1 MDLVLQILERNDVRM
16 GEKSLPKLDLHCH
29 LDGSL
34 SKSCIEE
41 LRGRTVSEKEL
52 QVGKECRSLAEYLE
66 KFDLPL
72 TCLQD
77 EQGLKKAGYD
87 FIKGVSKEKLN
98 YVEVRFAPLL
108 SCRQGL
114 QTGQIIEAVLA
125 GLEQGRKEFGV
136 DYGVIVCAMRHHEP
150 EKSLAMIKTARE
162 YLGYGVCA
170 ADLAGNEAVYP
181 MSQFTE
187 LFLKAKEMEMPFTI
201 HAGECGDAKNIKDAV
216 LCGAKRIG
224 HGIAMKD
231 CPEIMELCRERR
243 IGIEMCPISNLQTK
257 AVADQ
262 QEYPL
267 RLFLEKGLLV
277 TVNTDNRTVS
287 NTTVQKEF
295 EFIKENYGMSED
307 DILQMTKNAIET
319 AFATEDV
326 KHKLW
331 KML

>member
-1 MDLVLQILERNDVRM
+1 M

-34 SKSCIEE
+34 SKSFVEE
-41 LRGRTVSEKEL
+41 LKGRVVNEKEL
-52 QVGKECRSLAEYLE
+52 QVSEECRSLAEYLE

-108 SCRQGL
+108 SCQQGL
-114 QTGQIIEAVLA
+114 RTGQIIEAVLA
-125 GLEQGRKEFGV
+125 GLEQGRKEFDV
-136 DYGVIVCAMRHHEP
+136 DYGVIICAMRHHEP

-162 YLGYGVCA
+162 YLGDGVCA
-170 ADLAGNEAVYP
+170 ADLAGNEAAYP
-181 MSQFTE
+181 MSCFLE
-187 LFLKAKEMEMPFTI
+187 LFAQVKAMNMPFTI
-201 HAGECGDAKNIKDAV
+201 HAGECGDAKNIRDAV

-224 HGIAMKD
+224 HGIAMKEY
-231 CPEIMELCRERR
+231 PEIMELCRERR
-243 IGIEMCPISNLQTK
+243 IGIELCPISNLQTK
-257 AVADQ
+257 AAAGK

-287 NTTVQKEF
+287 NTTVQKELR
-295 EFIKENYGMSED
+295 FIKENYRISGE

>member
-16 GEKSLPKLDLHCH
+16 REKSLPKLDLHCH

-108 SCRQGL
+108 SYRQGL

-224 HGIAMKD
+224 HGIAMKG